1 MITVI
6 NFGGQYCHLIAR
18 KIRELGTK
26 AEIFPFTVSA
36 EELKKLNPDGI
47 ILSGGPASVNEI
59 NAPLL
64 DSKIFDLGIPVLGI
78 CYGLQLIAKT
88 FNGVI
93 KPGPSREYGKNI
105 ISVKGNDP
113 LLKGLK
119 KEQVWLSHFDTVKSV
134 PKDFIVSS
142 STKTCLVSS
151 MYSKNKKIFGLQFHP
166 EVHHTPKGKIILSN
180 FLKICTAKKDWKISS
195 VLMQIQKEIKEKA
208 GEEKI
213 LMGVSGGVDSLVASV
228 LINKIL
234 PNQLFC
240 VFIDNGL
247 MRKNEKQYI
256 ESLYKKMNFKHFF
269 SVDASKEFLSVLTG
283 LTGPE
288 EKRKAIGFTFIKV
301 FEDKAVELEQ
311 KHGKISFLG
320 QGTIYP
326 DRIES
331 AEPSKTASKIKSHH
345 NLSLPDKMN
354 LSLIEPLRE
363 FYKDEVREIGTLLKI
378 PKTALDRHPFPG
390 PGLGVRVL
398 GEVTKEK
405 LDILREVDFIFI
417 DELKKNNF
425 YDKTWQALAAI
436 FPVKAV
442 GVKGDARD
450 YSFIVALRAVN
461 SVDGMTADWT
471 KFPDSFLEKV
481 SSRILNEVNGVARV
495 LYDISQKPPATIE
508 FE

>member
-1 MITVI
+1 
-6 NFGGQYCHLIAR
+6 
-18 KIRELGTK
+18 
-26 AEIFPFTVSA
+26 
-36 EELKKLNPDGI
+36 
-47 ILSGGPASVNEI
+47 
-59 NAPLL
+59 
-64 DSKIFDLGIPVLGI
+64 
-78 CYGLQLIAKT
+78 
-88 FNGVI
+88 
-93 KPGPSREYGKNI
+93 
-105 ISVKGNDP
+105 
-113 LLKGLK
+113 
-119 KEQVWLSHFDTVKSV
+119 
-134 PKDFIVSS
+134 
-142 STKTCLVSS
+142 
-151 MYSKNKKIFGLQFHP
+151 
-166 EVHHTPKGKIILSN
+166 
-180 FLKICTAKKDWKISS
+180 
-195 VLMQIQKEIKEKA
+195 
-208 GEEKI
+208 
-213 LMGVSGGVDSLVASV
+213 
-228 LINKIL
+228 
-234 PNQLFC
+234 
-240 VFIDNGL
+240 
-247 MRKNEKQYI
+247 
-256 ESLYKKMNFKHFF
+256 
-269 SVDASKEFLSVLTG
+269 
-283 LTGPE
+283 
-288 EKRKAIGFTFIKV
+288 
-301 FEDKAVELEQ
+301 
-311 KHGKISFLG
+311 
-320 QGTIYP
+320 
-326 DRIES
+326 
-331 AEPSKTASKIKSHH
+331 HH

-405 LDILREVDFIFI
+405 LDILREVYFIFI